1 MLTFLYRSH
10 FLHKE
15 AAWNNLL
22 LSLRKQQ
29 YQEMPFTNQSASEW
43 CQYNAQWII
52 KITTT
57 FPSRSGMLTDGKK
70 MLRKGSLTTVNASL
84 AFLLLNSV
92 IPGTLPWK
100 RGLRPVLSI
109 LRTNAQTVIQVS
121 TKSTEGIR
129 KRKDEVKLLFLG
141 GMADTEAHYIQFSP
155 C

>member
-1 MLTFLYRSH
+1 MLIFLYRSH

-57 FPSRSGMLTDGKK
+57 FSRRSGMLIDSKK
-70 MLRKGSLTTVNASL
+70 LLRKDSLSTVNASV

-92 IPGTLPWK
+92 IAGTLPWT
-100 RGLRPVLSI
+100 RRVRPMLST
-109 LRTNAQTVIQVS
+109 LWTNAQTVIQVS
-121 TKSTEGIR
+121 TKSKGGIR
-129 KRKDEVKLLFLG
+129 KRKGEIKLLFLG
-141 GMADTEAHYIQFSP
+141 GMADMQAHYIQFSA